1 MLGAEPPS
9 LAATDD
15 TVLPLPPETSPP
27 PGLEPEAPPRIAS
40 LIARL
45 GMPVPDEPAP
55 PPIHE
60 PEAAPRRTLWQVI
73 RTAPAWLTSLLVH
86 LAAVLALAV
95 YSLPAI
101 REHFVLEIYAE
112 SVGEQLTDD
121 VLQLPEAV
129 EMAVETPG
137 LAFADTIFD
146 DALAAPAIN
155 DLALDSGDSAG
166 NIRVP
171 EIGLSLTGR
180 APGKKGAL
188 LAAYG
193 GNESTETA
201 VRLGLDWLK
210 YRQQNDGSWSLKGK
224 YKNGSGQENRVAAT
238 AMALLAFQ
246 GAGSTHQ
253 AGEDTETVK
262 RGWAYLLEQ
271 QQQDGYFRC
280 TGPNHHKL
288 YSHAQATIALCEI
301 YGMTKDPNIRKP
313 AQKALDYCFKI
324 QSPEGGWRYTPYVDA
339 DMSVTGWFVMAMQS
353 GRMAGLDGQSPAEDL
368 CCKFLDSVA
377 SDGGA
382 KYGYQPGGQG
392 TDALTAEALLC
403 RQYLG
408 WQADDERLRRGV
420 DFLLSRPIEMKHKN
434 VYYWYYATQV
444 CHHMDG
450 EDWQRWNRVLR
461 LEIPNAQEKTGPE
474 AGSWSPAG
482 DRWGQQAGRLYQTC
496 LSIYMLEVY
505 YRHLPIYNYRLK

>member
-1 MLGAEPPS
+1 MLVEPPP
-9 LAATDD
+9 LAA
-15 TVLPLPPETSPP
+15 PLPPCPP
-27 PGLEPEAPPRIAS
+27 RIDPAHLAEPEPPPRIAA

-45 GMPVPDEPAP
+45 GMPVPEE
-55 PPIHE
+55 PPIEE
-60 PEAAPRRTLWQVI
+60 PPLPQRPARRSLWTII
-73 RTAPAWLTSLLVH
+73 RTAPAWLVSLVVH
-86 LAAVLALAV
+86 LAAVLLLAIS
-95 YSLPAI
+95 SLPAI
-101 REHFVLEIYAE
+101 HEHFLVEIYAE
-112 SVGEQLTDD
+112 SVGEQLADD

-129 EMAVETPG
+129 EMTVETPG
-137 LAFADTIFD
+137 LAFSDALFD
-146 DALAAPAIN
+146 EALAAPAIS
-155 DLALDSGDSAG
+155 DLALDSGESAG
-166 NIRVP
+166 SLRVP

-193 GNESTETA
+193 GNESTEAA

-210 YRQQNDGSWSLKGK
+210 YRQQKDGSWSLKGK
-224 YKNGSGQENRVAAT
+224 YKNGSSQENRTAAT

-253 AGEDTETVK
+253 SGEDTESVK
-262 RGWAYLLEQ
+262 RGWSWLLAQ
-271 QQQDGYFRC
+271 QQDDGYFRC

-301 YGMTKDPNIRKP
+301 YGMTRDPNIRKP
-313 AQKALDYCFKI
+313 AQKAIDYCFKI
-324 QSPEGGWRYTPYVDA
+324 QSPEGGWRYTPYKDA

-353 GRMAGLDGQSPAEDL
+353 GRMAGLDVQSPGMDL
-368 CCKFLDSVA
+368 CCKYLDSVA
-377 SDGGA
+377 HDGGA
-382 KYGYQPGGQG
+382 KYGYKPRSQP

-408 WQADDERLRRGV
+408 WQRDDERLRRGV
-420 DFLLSRPIEMKHKN
+420 DFLLARPIDLRERN

-444 CHHMDG
+444 CHHMEGD
-450 EDWQRWNRVLR
+450 DWDRWNRVMR

-474 AGSWSPAG
+474 TGSWSPVG
-482 DRWGQQAGRLYQTC
+482 DRWGNQAGRLYQTC

-505 YRHLPIYNYRLK
+505 YRHLPIYNYRLD